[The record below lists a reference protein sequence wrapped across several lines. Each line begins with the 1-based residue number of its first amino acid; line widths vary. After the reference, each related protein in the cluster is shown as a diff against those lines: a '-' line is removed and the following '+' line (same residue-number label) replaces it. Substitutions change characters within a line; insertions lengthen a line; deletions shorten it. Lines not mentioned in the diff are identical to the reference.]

1 MHKPQLTRHS
11 RTQDAGFL
19 KGKFDI
25 LYKATKLSE
34 AIGGQLTYSWFKY
47 LRSSLLCGS
56 QEELVDARV
65 VKESLWR

>member
-1 MHKPQLTRHS
+1 MRKPQLTRHS

-34 AIGGQLTYSWFKY
+34 AIGGQLTYS
-47 LRSSLLCGS
+47 
-56 QEELVDARV
+56 
-65 VKESLWR
+65 